1 MLYIAAYYAAAML
14 SAGEDSL
21 TYTVLMQEFR
31 ERFERL
37 REIWCEGEP
46 VEDVYD
52 DGGWDT

>member
-1 MLYIAAYYAAAML
+1 ML